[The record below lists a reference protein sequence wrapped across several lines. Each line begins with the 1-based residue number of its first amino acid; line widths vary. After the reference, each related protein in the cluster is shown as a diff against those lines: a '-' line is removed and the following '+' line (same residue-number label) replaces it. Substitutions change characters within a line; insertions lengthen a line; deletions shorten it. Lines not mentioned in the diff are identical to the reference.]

1 MSDFLTR
8 AENWDARLYVTIAIV
23 AAAIVGRFII
33 LRLVRR
39 RVDDP
44 EIWYRAQKL
53 SSYAGTVIVLVAIA
67 FIWLRVSNYG
77 AWIGLASAGI
87 AIALSDVLRNFA
99 GWGYILLRR
108 PFKIGDRIE
117 INGQAGDVVD
127 VRAQR
132 FSIIEIRN
140 WVDADQSTGRLVH
153 IPNGLLFV
161 THLANF
167 SAGFPFI
174 WHELPLLVTFES
186 DWKRAEELMAEALAE
201 NAPSMASEEARKA
214 IREAATEYRIRY
226 THLTPNTYVAVKDSG
241 VMITGRVI
249 VPVRSRRH
257 IDSTMWRSI
266 LEKLDQ
272 EPNVELAYP
281 TVRTYL
287 PDLKITQT

>member
-23 AAAIVGRFII
+23 AAAIVARFII

-67 FIWLRVSNYG
+67 FIWLRVSNFG

-153 IPNGLLFV
+153 ILNGSLFSSPICWSYSSP
-161 THLANF
+161 T
-167 SAGFPFI
+167 G
-174 WHELPLLVTFES
+174 
-186 DWKRAEELMAEALAE
+186 
-201 NAPSMASEEARKA
+201 
-214 IREAATEYRIRY
+214 
-226 THLTPNTYVAVKDSG
+226 SG
-241 VMITGRVI
+241 
-249 VPVRSRRH
+249 PRS
-257 IDSTMWRSI
+257 
-266 LEKLDQ
+266 
-272 EPNVELAYP
+272 
-281 TVRTYL
+281 
-287 PDLKITQT
+287 

>member
-53 SSYAGTVIVLVAIA
+53 SSYAGTMIVLLAIA
-67 FIWLRVSNYG
+67 FIWLRASNFG